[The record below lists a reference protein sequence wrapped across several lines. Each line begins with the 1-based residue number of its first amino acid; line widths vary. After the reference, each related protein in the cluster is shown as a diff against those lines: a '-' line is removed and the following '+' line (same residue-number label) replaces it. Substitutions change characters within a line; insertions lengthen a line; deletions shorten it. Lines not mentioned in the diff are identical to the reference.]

1 MTEYN
6 LSDNVIANIVQ
17 LMQLAMV
24 TGTDISDHF
33 RMIKLSPSE
42 LVPGKLELAQSYV
55 KSHNDGMEKL
65 MEAAQKLASE
75 AQKRQEKS
83 ETGFIEE

>member
-17 LMQLAMV
+17 LIQLAMV

-33 RMIKLSPSE
+33 RMIKLAPSE

-55 KSHNDGMEKL
+55 KSHKDGMEKL
-65 MEAAQKLASE
+65 MEAAQKLAAE
-75 AQKRQEKS
+75 AQKHQEKS
-83 ETGFIEE
+83 ETGFITE